1 MCEGWDTALK
11 RPSFKVYALVFGA
24 LAAVALGAGL
34 AKEYAGLWA
43 GIGVLF
49 VLGVCASVLLSSF
62 LLSPLFQTND
72 LLERLVRETL
82 HELNAPL
89 ATIQTNAHLLAKEHQ
104 DPKSSKRL
112 GRIKEACTNLYAL
125 YEQMEYYIKR
135 EIRLVKHEVFD
146 AKEAVEACITRCS
159 GMQRDLSLV
168 CDLAPLHVKTD
179 RVGFEQC
186 VGNVLS
192 NAYKYNRPKGWVR
205 IVLRGECLSIEDGG
219 IGMDEQTRFLVF
231 DRYYQANTSASGYG
245 IGLSMVKAY
254 CDAEGIFITF
264 VSKENRGTRVD
275 LHLDSIATEKPKDA
289 L

>member
-34 AKEYAGLWA
+34 AKEYIGLWA
-43 GIGVLF
+43 GIGALL
-49 VLGVCASVLLSSF
+49 VLGLCASVLLSSF
-62 LLSPLFQTND
+62 LLSPLFQTNE

-89 ATIQTNAHLLAKEHQ
+89 ATIQTNVHLLAKEHQ

-146 AKEAVEACITRCS
+146 AKEAVEACIIRCS
-159 GMQRDLSLV
+159 GMQGDLSLV

-192 NAYKYNRPKGWVR
+192 NAYKYNRPSGWVK
-205 IVLRGECLSIEDGG
+205 ISLHQGCLSIEDGG
-219 IGMDEQTRFLVF
+219 IGMDEQTRFRVF
-231 DRYYQANTSASGYG
+231 DRYYQGHPSSTGYG
-245 IGLSMVKAY
+245 LGLSMVKAY
-254 CDAEGIFITF
+254 CDTYGVFITF
-264 VSKENRGTRVD
+264 ISKKNIGTQVS
-275 LHLDSIATEKPKDA
+275 LHLASILVKNGKDA